1 MVPSVHCGNERVR
14 QCGLWFC
21 SYRGWRMKSIKS
33 ACWGYTN
40 PSMSSEDEIAS
51 VIEAKAFRSSRKP
64 LLAFD
69 PRSYLRSL
77 FQLLDRV
84 SYHFQRLLSKYRVVF
99 EKENFLHSYFA
110 KRLSGKTWRISSDNR
125 EIACEEHLLLRILPD
140 RISVISSFVCS
151 GVSWHRRM
159 KATTSFS
166 TPSATLRF
174 DHLPVSKEVRSFLLR
189 SQHSNPETS
198 GSQFPA
204 DEHTDAFGRDPRK
217 EAEAWRETARE
228 VLEAKPVQ
236 DAIHKHIE
244 QEQVQ
249 ARVPAER
256 EKTAD
261 DSEHN
266 G

>member
-1 MVPSVHCGNERVR
+1 
-14 QCGLWFC
+14 
-21 SYRGWRMKSIKS
+21 MKSIKS

-51 VIEAKAFRSSRKP
+51 VIETKTFRSSRKP

-77 FQLLDRV
+77 FQLLNRV

-174 DHLPVSKEVRSFLLR
+174 DHIPVSKGVCRVKKHTWKRKNSEVRSFLLR

-217 EAEAWRETARE
+217 ETEAWRETARE

-266 G
+266 A